1 MKDDNERSAREI
13 IVKAQEDNKKEN
25 WGDEHIRKEITRSV
39 EKGTLFK
46 TKRGHYKHVPF

>member
-1 MKDDNERSAREI
+1 MNDQKERTPMQI
-13 IVKAQEDNKKEN
+13 ILLLQENNSDED

-46 TKRGHYKHVPF
+46 TKRGHYKHVSF